1 MPPPSRGPNATPPTP
16 SAAEVV
22 TEYLTAYLSGNIPK
36 ARSMIGAD
44 FVFRAPLIEN
54 TATTD
59 VFFAGADRK
68 ARYIRSFAILR
79 QWENGDEVSTLYRI
93 DVNTPSGNASMLMH
107 EWHTTASGQIVSSV
121 MLFDT
126 AAPAAR
132 LLGDALTAPEA

>member
-1 MPPPSRGPNATPPTP
+1 MPARSPDASPPAP

-36 ARSMIGAD
+36 AKSMIRGD
-44 FVFRAPLIEN
+44 FSFRAPLIEN
-54 TATTD
+54 TATSD

-68 ARYIRSFAILR
+68 AGYLRGFTILR
-79 QWENGDEVSTLYRI
+79 QWEDADEVSTLYQI

-107 EWHTTASGQIVSSV
+107 EWHTTASGQIVSTV

-132 LLGDALTAPEA
+132 LLHDALMAPDA